1 MSLLVYRD
9 FSGPVM
15 YVPTAGNPTIPK
27 DVIDATTNA
36 IAGPAAK
43 KSALIFFMLTLE
55 ARKPH
60 DVAPV
65 VIGTFSERLVSKH
78 ISARTTRA
86 KRTHSPPCAFRRRRC
101 PSCRKQEVGPQALE
115 RHQCGYVDCPSCHEY
130 VHGETIFVS
139 FKEPQSLKK
148 RRRERGN
155 VKEVLAPNEERRRSL
170 TPEEEEEEEDGD
182 DLPPL
187 HVFFDIEAM
196 QPHEQHIANLV
207 VAETDEDDRP
217 MCFPGDHCVRDFL
230 EWLDT
235 LTNNDTRQ
243 VNVLRS

>member
-155 VKEVLAPNEERRRSL
+155 VKEVLAPNEEQPRSLKPHGKRRRKMW
-170 TPEEEEEEEDGD
+170 TTCHPC
-182 DLPPL
+182 
-187 HVFFDIEAM
+187 
-196 QPHEQHIANLV
+196 
-207 VAETDEDDRP
+207 T
-217 MCFPGDHCVRDFL
+217 CFLILKPCNP
-230 EWLDT
+230 
-235 LTNNDTRQ
+235 TNNTLLISSWPKLMRMT
-243 VNVLRS
+243 VPCVPRRPLRPRFSRMVGYLDKQ